1 MSEPSVFVKT
11 YRETILP
18 QMLEARGYS
27 NVNEVPRLEK
37 IVINCCV
44 GSSPELKTALEEAI
58 HDLATIT
65 GQRPVKTKAKKSISN
80 FKLRE
85 GQEIGC
91 KVTLR
96 GRRMYEFVERLIWAA
111 LPRVRDFRGLSPRG
125 FDGRGNYTFGVQDHS
140 VFPEIEMETVKR
152 AFGFDVTIVTTARS
166 TDEARDLLS
175 RIGLPFMG
183 ARKEQAQ
190 AAATV

>member
-1 MSEPSVFVKT
+1 MSELSVFAKA

-18 QMLEARGYS
+18 QMREARGYA
-27 NVNEVPRLEK
+27 NVNEVPRLVK
-37 IVINCCV
+37 VAINCCV

-58 HDLATIT
+58 NDLAAIT

-80 FKLRE
+80 FKLRQ

-96 GRRMYEFVERLIWAA
+96 GKRMYEFVERLIWAA

-125 FDGRGNYTFGVQDHS
+125 FDKRGNYTFGIQDHS
-140 VFPEIEMETVKR
+140 VFPEIELENVKR
-152 AFGFDVTIVTTARS
+152 AFGLDVTFVTTARS
-166 TDEARDLLS
+166 AEEARDLLT
-175 RIGLPFMG
+175 RIGLPFIG
-183 ARKEQAQ
+183 ARREQA
-190 AAATV
+190 AVTA

>member
-1 MSEPSVFVKT
+1 MSELSVFAKT

-18 QMLEARGYS
+18 QMREARGYA
-27 NVNEVPRLEK
+27 NVSEVPRLEK
-37 IVINCCV
+37 VVINCCV

-58 HDLATIT
+58 HDLAAIT

-80 FKLRE
+80 FKLRQ

-125 FDGRGNYTFGVQDHS
+125 FDKRGNYTFGIRDHS
-140 VFPEIEMETVKR
+140 VFPEIELENVKR
-152 AFGFDVTIVTTARS
+152 TFGFDVTFVTTARS
-166 TDEARDLLS
+166 ADEARDLLT
-175 RIGLPFMG
+175 RIGLPFIG
-183 ARKEQAQ
+183 ARREQ
-190 AAATV
+190 AAAVTA

>member
-1 MSEPSVFVKT
+1 MSEPSVFAKT

-18 QMLEARGYS
+18 QMREARGYL

-37 IVINCCV
+37 VVINCCV
-44 GSSPELKTALEEAI
+44 GSSPELKTALEDAI
-58 HDLATIT
+58 NDLATIT

-80 FKLRE
+80 FKLRQ

-125 FDGRGNYTFGVQDHS
+125 FDKGGNYTFGIRDHS
-140 VFPEIEMETVKR
+140 VFPEIELENIKKT
-152 AFGFDVTIVTTARS
+152 FGFDVTFVTTARS
-166 TDEARDLLS
+166 SEEARDLLS
-175 RIGLPFMG
+175 RIGLPFTG
-183 ARKEQAQ
+183 ARKEQA
-190 AAATV
+190 AATA